1 MNDTVVVTYGTMEEQ
16 TDDHDKETKKV
27 STT

>member
-1 MNDTVVVTYGTMEEQ
+1 MNYTAVATYGTMEER
-16 TDDHDKETKKV
+16 TEDHDKETKKV